1 MAMEPILLDKE
12 IFWSSFGLDPR
23 LERAIAKLGWNVPT
37 LVQAKAIP
45 LALQGLCANINKNLH
60 PNEKII

>member
-12 IFWSSFGLDPR
+12 VLWSSFGLDPR

-45 LALQGLCANINKNLH
+45 LALQGLYSITNKNT
-60 PNEKII
+60 PSQS